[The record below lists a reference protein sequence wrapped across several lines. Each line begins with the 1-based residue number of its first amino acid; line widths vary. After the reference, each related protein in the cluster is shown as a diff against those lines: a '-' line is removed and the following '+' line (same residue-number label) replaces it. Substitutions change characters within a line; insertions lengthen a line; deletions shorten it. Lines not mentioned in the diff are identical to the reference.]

1 MLRFAWKVIIPDP
14 GMPEIAI
21 RRRSELGISCNLSF
35 KDRNHRESDPE
46 ISEESFQS
54 LLTPGLPHQA

>member
-21 RRRSELGISCNLSF
+21 KRRSDLGTFWNLSF
-35 KDRNHRESDPE
+35 KDRNHRESDAE
-46 ISEESFQS
+46 ISEESF
-54 LLTPGLPHQA
+54 